1 MCSKSSFFFPLTVLM
16 KTRVRNSFLL
26 LGYVSI
32 YNDVFIVWNVLLYLA
47 QSVFVFNLSAGG
59 ESGDC
64 WTNVCHIWLVI
75 LSIYYILNI
84 AVNWYEHVNPYKIW
98 QNNSRKKLVWIRIV
112 YWTFKQNLTKKV
124 YKCVF

>member
-1 MCSKSSFFFPLTVLM
+1 MGLTQAVLEAFSPQRSKYYYNLSFFLVDIVCSLMGLIYQSVNHVFFFPLTVLM

-32 YNDVFIVWNVLLYLA
+32 YNDVFIVLIFLLLYLA

-64 WTNVCHIWLVI
+64 
-75 LSIYYILNI
+75 
-84 AVNWYEHVNPYKIW
+84 
-98 QNNSRKKLVWIRIV
+98 
-112 YWTFKQNLTKKV
+112 
-124 YKCVF
+124 